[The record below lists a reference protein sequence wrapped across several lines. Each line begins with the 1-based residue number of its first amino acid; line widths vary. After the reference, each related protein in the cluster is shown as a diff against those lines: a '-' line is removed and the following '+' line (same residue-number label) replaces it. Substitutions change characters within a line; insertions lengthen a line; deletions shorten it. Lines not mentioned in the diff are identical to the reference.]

1 MTRPLPSRL
10 KLAVATLLVASLAAC
25 ASPTAPSSN
34 TPGEEQPKRGGGV
47 YGGSNTMC
55 GGGVYG
61 GSSTC

>member
-10 KLAVATLLVASLAAC
+10 ALAVATIIVATLAAC

-34 TPGEEQPKRGGGV
+34 NDGDGARGGT
-47 YGGSNTMC
+47 YGGSSTRMC
-55 GGGVYG
+55 GGTYG

>member
-10 KLAVATLLVASLAAC
+10 VLAIATLAVATLAAC
-25 ASPTAPSSN
+25 SSPTGPSN
-34 TPGEEQPKRGGGV
+34 TTDTERSGGV
-47 YGGSNTMC
+47 YGGSSTKMC

>member
-10 KLAVATLLVASLAAC
+10 ALALATLVVATLAAC

-34 TPGEEQPKRGGGV
+34 TTDAERSGGV
-47 YGGSNTMC
+47 YGGSSTKMC

>member
-10 KLAVATLLVASLAAC
+10 ALAIATLLVATLAAC

-34 TPGEEQPKRGGGV
+34 NDAPERGGT
-47 YGGSNTMC
+47 YGGSSTRAC
-55 GGGVYG
+55 GGTYG

>member
-10 KLAVATLLVASLAAC
+10 ALAVATLVVATLAAC
-25 ASPTAPSSN
+25 ASPTAPSN
-34 TPGEEQPKRGGGV
+34 TGDAAEAGGGV
-47 YGGSNTMC
+47 YGGSSTKMC

>member
-10 KLAVATLLVASLAAC
+10 ALAVATLVVATLAAC

-34 TPGEEQPKRGGGV
+34 NNDAPERGGT
-47 YGGSNTMC
+47 YGGSSTRMC
-55 GGGVYG
+55 GGTYG